1 MQGTEAIAF
10 EAAAAL
16 EDYEAHL
23 LAMHRPGARP
33 RSVATFQK
41 ELSRVRSCCLRLPQ
55 LSGASVALL
64 LAHHKLL
71 AELARGDG
79 DKALALRAVELQRV
93 EQCVVALQRAC
104 RELFLARH
112 LH

>member
-1 MQGTEAIAF
+1 MQCTEAIAF

-16 EDYEAHL
+16 ENYEAHL
-23 LAMHRPGARP
+23 LSIHRLGGRP
-33 RSVATFQK
+33 RNVATFQK

-79 DKALALRAVELQRV
+79 DKSLALRAAELQKV
-93 EQCVVALQRAC
+93 EKCVVTLQRAC